1 MAGWLLFMFSFLE
14 AVQSELCGPEGSG
27 FEVKS
32 HLDRGSGCLKLDFF
46 FSCLSADLQIIAL
59 IMIYSSANTAVILII
74 SWKKCQ
80 RAAKMHPAR

>member
-1 MAGWLLFMFSFLE
+1 MFSFLE

-32 HLDRGSGCLKLDFF
+32 HLDRGSGCLKLDF

>member
-46 FSCLSADLQIIAL
+46 SLFVCRSTDYHSNNDL
-59 IMIYSSANTAVILII
+59 
-74 SWKKCQ
+74 
-80 RAAKMHPAR
+80 